1 MLDVLCFMNLIFY
14 RCVLNRMIK
23 LLELSFCFR
32 LLHSDR
38 DPIPDVPA
46 VYFVL
51 PTEENV
57 QRICQVSL
65 KFAKLLLL

>member
-1 MLDVLCFMNLIFY
+1 MSYTPQYFKNIFY
-14 RCVLNRMIK
+14 YI
-23 LLELSFCFR
+23 SFVNVYR

-57 QRICQVSL
+57 QRICQVKVYSPL
-65 KFAKLLLL
+65 NYWHHLCLYF